1 MLGPGAGNV
10 IAHSHEEHYG
20 EPKNGGDDNELR
32 ALGAVLCV
40 HEKEHNK
47 RSFKDGDGEGDDD
60 VQAGEILVE
69 VDLGGGDGESR
80 ADHENGEY
88 GEVDFG

>member
-1 MLGPGAGNV
+1 VLAPGTGNV
-10 IAHSHEEHYG
+10 VAHGHEEHYS

-47 RSFKDGDGEGDDD
+47 RSFKDGDGEGDND
-60 VQAGEILVE
+60 VQAGEILIE
-69 VDLGGGDGESR
+69 IDFGSDNGQKG
-80 ADHENGEY
+80 ADHESGENGEI
-88 GEVDFG
+88 ERW